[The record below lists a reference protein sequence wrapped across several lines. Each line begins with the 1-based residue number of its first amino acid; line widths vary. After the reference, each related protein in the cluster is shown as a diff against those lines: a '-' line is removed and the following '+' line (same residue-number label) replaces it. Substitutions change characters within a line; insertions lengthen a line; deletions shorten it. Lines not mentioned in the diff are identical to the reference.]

1 MARAPGSRMQITMS
15 IGSVERETGLTKDT
29 LRVWERRYGFPQP
42 ERDATGERAYTLE
55 QVDKLRLL
63 KRLLD
68 RGHRPGKI
76 IGYDIE
82 TLRRLADETPAAIGE
97 ADDGVEQRQDLLHYI
112 ALCKAYRF
120 DEMRRTLSQ
129 DLLRLGLYRFV
140 VDVIAPLNTLVG
152 TRWASGFFS
161 VFEEHLYTESI
172 QVLMR
177 SAIASIPLPAY
188 DALPR
193 PRVLL
198 TTFPQEQHG
207 LGLLMAEAIFAL
219 EGARCISL
227 GIQTPITEI
236 VKAAESQG
244 ADIVALSFAASMNG
258 NQMAE
263 GVRDLRARLPGDIEI
278 WAGGAC
284 AALRRRPPPELHVLE
299 LSQIRPAL
307 RDWRG
312 RLETSATAQRQ

>member
-1 MARAPGSRMQITMS
+1 MHITLS

-42 ERDATGERAYTLE
+42 GRDEAGERAYPLD
-55 QVDKLRLL
+55 QVEKLRLV

-68 RGHRPGKI
+68 QGHRPSKI
-76 IGYDIE
+76 IGHEIE
-82 TLRRLADETPAAIGE
+82 ALRLLADETSGGTGRSDATAE
-97 ADDGVEQRQDLLHYI
+97 DRQDLLHYI

-120 DEMRRTLSQ
+120 DEMRRALSQ

-140 VDVIAPLNTLVG
+140 VDVVAPLNTLVG
-152 TRWASGFFS
+152 ARWASGFFS

-172 QVLMR
+172 QIVMR
-177 SAIASIPLPAY
+177 SAIASIPLPHQQMET
-188 DALPR
+188 R
-193 PRVLL
+193 PRILL
-198 TTFPQEQHG
+198 TTFPQEQHS

-227 GIQTPITEI
+227 GVQTPITEI
-236 VKAAESQG
+236 VKAAETQK

-258 NQMAE
+258 NQMVE
-263 GVRDLRARLPGDIEI
+263 GVRDLRMRMAAHVEI

-284 AALRRRPPPELHVLE
+284 AILHRRPPPELHVLD
-299 LSQIRPAL
+299 LPDIGRAL
-307 RDWRG
+307 LAWRT
-312 RLETSATAQRQ
+312 RNDVSATAQAE

>member
-1 MARAPGSRMQITMS
+1 MQITMS

-42 ERDATGERAYTLE
+42 ARDNTGERAYTLDE
-55 QVDKLRLL
+55 VDKLRLL

-82 TLRRLADETPAAIGE
+82 TLRRLADEVPAEIGE
-97 ADDGVEQRQDLLHYI
+97 AEDGVEQRQDLLHYI

-120 DEMRRTLSQ
+120 DEMRRALSQ
-129 DLLRLGLYRFV
+129 DLLRLGMYRFV
-140 VDVIAPLNTLVG
+140 VDVIAPLTTLVG
-152 TRWASGFFS
+152 ARWASGFFS

-172 QVLMR
+172 QILMR
-177 SAIASIPLPAY
+177 NAITSIPMLSH
-188 DALPR
+188 DAAPR

-227 GIQTPITEI
+227 GVQTPITEI
-236 VKAAESQG
+236 VKAAETQG

-263 GVRDLRARLPGDIEI
+263 GVRDLRARLPDEIEI

-284 AALRRRPPPELHVLE
+284 ATLQRRPPPELRVLE

-312 RLETSATAQRQ
+312 RLEPSATAQQQ

>member
-1 MARAPGSRMQITMS
+1 MHLTLS

-42 ERDATGERAYTLE
+42 GRDETGERAYPLD
-55 QVDKLRLL
+55 QVEKLRLV

-68 RGHRPGKI
+68 QGHRPSKI
-76 IGYDIE
+76 IGHEIE
-82 TLRRLADETPAAIGE
+82 ALRLLADETSGATARSTATAE
-97 ADDGVEQRQDLLHYI
+97 DRQDLLHYI

-120 DEMRRTLSQ
+120 DEMRRALSQ

-140 VDVIAPLNTLVG
+140 VDVVAPLNTLVG
-152 TRWASGFFS
+152 ARWASGFFS

-172 QVLMR
+172 QIVMR
-177 SAIASIPLPAY
+177 TAIASIPLTHEQMET
-188 DALPR
+188 R

-198 TTFPQEQHG
+198 TTFPQEQHS

-227 GIQTPITEI
+227 GVQTPITEI
-236 VKAAESQG
+236 VKAAETQK

-258 NQMAE
+258 NQMVE
-263 GVRDLRARLPGDIEI
+263 GVRDLRARLAAHVEI

-284 AALRRRPPPELHVLE
+284 AALHRRPPPELHVLDLPDIGQE
-299 LSQIRPAL
+299 LL
-307 RDWRG
+307 EWRA
-312 RLETSATAQRQ
+312 RSDASVTAQPE